1 MGRVPV
7 RQGARPVTR
16 AASGAQR
23 SGAAA
28 LIIIFR
34 AANEYFARRDEHFI
48 TSYFFSPRAPAR
60 CSQRKIGARRFQP
73 ARPGSV
79 VLAGIGDRTG
89 KHLKYNGSTVLFR
102 TLTRDARADTPAH
115 TRHVNHQN
123 HRTIELNHKSYVSHE
138 VSGSVA
144 VLCDFVSFE
153 KASNLNRLPVLA
165 GNKQWGGYCLT
176 VFAASASPDQ
186 GLERATARRN
196 FPAWARRTAGAAG
209 SLGVGSAELDR
220 SRENGGF
227 PPFFEGAARPVGFAS
242 LDFVAIS
249 VADQRLAAAR
259 SQPARLIAPRPFEA
273 PGGARPARGAPPP
286 WPAPIFLGPLAQPV
300 FGVSSRSK
308 IRCNAA
314 EPLDRNGRKVAMP
327 KTGSGVSDFPWRRL
341 VARDRAA
348 LSGLQGRVGEN
359 GFSLGRG
366 RSRAATLGGEVQG
379 VN

>member
-1 MGRVPV
+1 M
-7 RQGARPVTR
+7 TR

-34 AANEYFARRDEHFI
+34 TANEYFAHRDEHFA
-48 TSYFFSPRAPAR
+48 TSYFFAPRAPAR

-79 VLAGIGDRTG
+79 VLVGIGDRTG

-123 HRTIELNHKSYVSHE
+123 HRTIELDHKSYVSHGL
-138 VSGSVA
+138 SGSVA
-144 VLCDFVSFE
+144 VLCDFISFE
-153 KASNLNRLPVLA
+153 KASNLNRLPVLS

-209 SLGVGSAELDR
+209 AAGALGVGSADLDR

-227 PPFFEGAARPVGFAS
+227 PPFFEPASGRVGFGMS
-242 LDFVAIS
+242 DFVSIS

-259 SQPARLIAPRPFEA
+259 SQPARLIAPAPIEA
-273 PGGARPARGAPPP
+273 PGGRSAGEGGTPPSR
-286 WPAPIFLGPLAQPV
+286 APIFLCPLAQPV
-300 FGVSSRSK
+300 FGVSSRSQ

-314 EPLDRNGRKVAMP
+314 SEVVWNGRKVATP
-327 KTGSGVSDFPWRRL
+327 KTGSGVSDFPWAL
-341 VARDRAA
+341 MPGRDRAA
-348 LSGLQGRVGEN
+348 MSRLQGGVGEN
-359 GFSLGRG
+359 GISLGRG
-366 RSRAATLGGEVQG
+366 RSRAVTLGGEVQG